1 MVSYFLRTAIN
12 VYSFLILVYI
22 LASWVP
28 ECRHTSWYQYIF
40 KLVEPYLSL
49 FRKFI
54 PRIGFIDF
62 SPLVALFCLEAIPFI
77 VIRTLRFVIIHIFQ
91 ASWLLQYI

>member
-28 ECRHTSWYQYIF
+28 ECHNTKWYQYVNRF
-40 KLVEPYLSL
+40 VDPYLAI
-49 FRKFI
+49 FRRFI
-54 PRIGFIDF
+54 PRIGFIDI
-62 SPLVALFCLEAIPFI
+62 SPLIALFCLEAVPFI
-77 VIRTLRFVIIHIFQ
+77 VIRTLKFVVLNIFQ
-91 ASWLLQYI
+91 SPWLLQYI